1 MNATTSTNEFGKTE
15 LLKRVTHPNRP
26 NGSERVQ
33 RITARIVGDLFRAID
48 DLDIQPDEFWAGVDW
63 LARLGASGQAGL
75 ITAGLGFDRLL
86 DIRLDE
92 ADERAG
98 REGGTPRAIEGPLY
112 IAGAPLGQYEVRV
125 DEEGDAK
132 RGDTMVME
140 GRVLDI
146 DGKPVAGAI
155 VDVWHAN
162 ELGRYSH
169 FDPDQAEY
177 ALRRRIETDAQGRY
191 RFRSF
196 LPPGYAI
203 PPNSPTS
210 ELFNA
215 LGRHGN
221 RPAHIHFLVV
231 AKGLRTLTTQVN
243 VPGDSFI
250 DDDFAFATRDGLILT
265 LEKNTP
271 AKGYE
276 SLGVNEPFTR
286 VPFDFVMQP
295 AIDES
300 EADPKARVARA
311 LA

>member
-1 MNATTSTNEFGKTE
+1 MNE
-15 LLKRVTHPNRP
+15 LTQTQLLERVTLSNRP
-26 NGSERVQ
+26 NGNPRVQ
-33 RITARIVGDLFRAID
+33 KITARIVGDLFRAID
-48 DLDIQPDEFWAGVDW
+48 ELDIQPDEFWAGVDW
-63 LARLGASGQAGL
+63 LSRLASSGQAGL

-98 REGGTPRAIEGPLY
+98 RNAGTPRAIEGPLY
-112 IAGAPLGQYEVRV
+112 IAGAPLSKYETRV
-125 DEEGDAK
+125 DEEGDEQ
-132 RGDTMVME
+132 RGETMVME
-140 GRVLDI
+140 GRVLDVN
-146 DGKPVAGAI
+146 GKPVAGAI

-177 ALRRRIETDAQGRY
+177 ALRRKIETDAQGRY

-210 ELFNA
+210 ELFSA
-215 LGRHGN
+215 IGRHGN

-231 AKGLRTLTTQVN
+231 APGLRTLTTQVN

-250 DDDFAFATRDGLILT
+250 DDDFAFATRDGLILK
-265 LEKNTP
+265 LERNTP
-271 AKGYE
+271 PKGYE
-276 SLGVNEPFTR
+276 SLGVTTQFTR

-295 AIDES
+295 AADES
-300 EADPKARVARA
+300 EADPHARVARA

>member
-1 MNATTSTNEFGKTE
+1 MNEMSKTQ
-15 LLKRVTHPNRP
+15 LLEKVTHSNRP
-26 NGSERVQ
+26 DGNPRVQ
-33 RITARIVGDLFRAID
+33 KITARIVGDLFRAID
-48 DLDIQPDEFWAGVDW
+48 ELDIQPDEFWAGVDW
-63 LARLGASGQAGL
+63 LARLASTGQAGL

-98 REGGTPRAIEGPLY
+98 RNAGTPRAIEGPLY
-112 IAGAPLGQYEVRV
+112 IAGAPLAKYEVRV
-125 DEEGDAK
+125 DEEADAK
-132 RGDTMVME
+132 RGETMVME

-146 DGKPVAGAI
+146 HGKPVAGAI

-177 ALRRRIETDAQGRY
+177 ALRRRIETDAEGRY

-210 ELFNA
+210 ELFSA
-215 LGRHGN
+215 IGRHGN

-231 AKGLRTLTTQVN
+231 APGLRTLTTQVN

-250 DDDFAFATRDGLILT
+250 DDDFAFATRDGLILQ

-271 AKGYE
+271 AQGYE
-276 SLGVNEPFTR
+276 SLGVKEPFTR
-286 VPFDFVMQP
+286 VPFDFVLQP
-295 AIDES
+295 AVDES
-300 EADPKARVARA
+300 EASPQARVARA
-311 LA
+311 VG

>member
-1 MNATTSTNEFGKTE
+1 MNE
-15 LLKRVTHPNRP
+15 LTQTQLLERVTFANRP
-26 NGSERVQ
+26 DGDPRVQ
-33 RITARIVGDLFRAID
+33 KITARIVGDLFRAID

-63 LARLGASGQAGL
+63 LSRLASSGQAGL

-98 REGGTPRAIEGPLY
+98 RNAGTPRAIEGPLY
-112 IAGAPLGQYEVRV
+112 IAGAPLSKYETRV
-125 DEEGDAK
+125 DEEGDEQ
-132 RGDTMVME
+132 RGETMVME
-140 GRVLDI
+140 GRVLDVN
-146 DGKPVAGAI
+146 GKPVAGAI

-177 ALRRRIETDAQGRY
+177 ALRRKIETDAQGRY

-210 ELFNA
+210 ELFSA
-215 LGRHGN
+215 IGRHGN

-231 AKGLRTLTTQVN
+231 APGLRTLTTQVN

-250 DDDFAFATRDGLILT
+250 DDDFAFATRDGLILK
-265 LEKNTP
+265 LERNTSP
-271 AKGYE
+271 KGYE
-276 SLGVNEPFTR
+276 SLGVTTQFTR

-295 AIDES
+295 AVDES
-300 EADPKARVARA
+300 EADPQARIARA

>member
-1 MNATTSTNEFGKTE
+1 MNE
-15 LLKRVTHPNRP
+15 LTQTQLLERVTLANRP
-26 NGSERVQ
+26 NGNPRVQ
-33 RITARIVGDLFRAID
+33 KITARIVGDLFRAID
-48 DLDIQPDEFWAGVDW
+48 ELDIQPDEFWAGVDW
-63 LARLGASGQAGL
+63 LSRLASSGQAGL

-98 REGGTPRAIEGPLY
+98 RNAGTPRAIEGPLY
-112 IAGAPLGQYEVRV
+112 IAGAPLSKYETRV
-125 DEEGDAK
+125 DEEGDEQ
-132 RGDTMVME
+132 RGETMVME
-140 GRVLDI
+140 GRVLDVN
-146 DGKPVAGAI
+146 GKPVAGAI

-177 ALRRRIETDAQGRY
+177 ALRRKIETDAQGRY

-210 ELFNA
+210 ELFSA
-215 LGRHGN
+215 IGRHGN

-231 AKGLRTLTTQVN
+231 APGLRTLTTQVN

-250 DDDFAFATRDGLILT
+250 DDDFAFATRDGLILK
-265 LEKNTP
+265 LERNTP
-271 AKGYE
+271 PKGYE
-276 SLGVNEPFTR
+276 SLGVTTQFTR

-295 AIDES
+295 AVDES
-300 EADPKARVARA
+300 EADPQARVARA